1 MLLGFIWHSPLQECN
16 LHLAK
21 FNEERREREG
31 KRKRERERERERAL
45 SLIEL
50 FNRLQS
56 YLESSQSLLS
66 VLIVLRL

>member
-21 FNEERREREG
+21 FNEERRERG
-31 KRKRERERERERAL
+31 KEEERERERERAL

>member
-16 LHLAK
+16 LPLAK

-31 KRKRERERERERAL
+31 KRKRERERERAL

>member
-31 KRKRERERERERAL
+31 KRKRERERERAL

>member
-1 MLLGFIWHSPLQECN
+1 MLLGFIWHSLLQECN

-31 KRKRERERERERAL
+31 KRKREREREPC